1 MKKVLFASGI
11 ILSFV
16 SCTVQKTA
24 KVEDN
29 SKDLVNATVWMQNA
43 GEYKALTL
51 QAYQL
56 AQTRLQQIISQ
67 EPSDK
72 PRAIVLDIDETVLD
86 NSPYQAYQ
94 IENKKNYNQEDW
106 IKWTSR
112 AEAEPLA
119 GAVSFLNF
127 TKNNGVEIFYVSNR
141 LEAERKQTLENL
153 QTKGFPYA
161 DNEHLILKTDT
172 SSKETRRQ
180 LLLQKYNIVLFFGDN
195 LSDFSDMYYYNTEGK
210 TASEKVLEH
219 PELFGTKFI
228 VLPNAMYGD
237 WETSMYKKNKDKSI
251 SNEQV
256 KLNSLR
262 SFEKKSK

>member
-1 MKKVLFASGI
+1 MRKVLFASSI
-11 ILSFV
+11 VLSFV
-16 SCTVQKTA
+16 SCSVQKSA
-24 KVEDN
+24 ASEDN

-56 AQTRLQQIISQ
+56 AQVRLQQIIDKEQ
-67 EPSDK
+67 SDK

-94 IENKKNYNQEDW
+94 IENRKSYNQEEW
-106 IKWTSR
+106 AKWTSR

-119 GAVSFLNF
+119 GALDFLNF
-127 TKNNGVEIFYVSNR
+127 TKNKGVEIFYVSNR
-141 LEAERKQTLENL
+141 LESERPQTLQNL
-153 QTKGFPYA
+153 KSKGFPFA
-161 DNEHLILKTDT
+161 DNEHLVLKTDV

-180 LLLQKYNIVLFFGDN
+180 AILQKYNIVLFFGDN

-210 TASEKVLEH
+210 TASQKVLEH
-219 PELFGTKFI
+219 PEVFGTKFI

-262 SFEKKSK
+262 SFEKKTK